1 MFLSPQGCSDRA
13 TSLHSVVWGMVAY
26 LILQESDNNRRA
38 LGFNI
43 FFFPPEKMTTRFSL
57 PVRFS

>member
-1 MFLSPQGCSDRA
+1 MFLSPQGCSDLA
-13 TSLHSVVWGMVAY
+13 TSLQSVVWGMVAY